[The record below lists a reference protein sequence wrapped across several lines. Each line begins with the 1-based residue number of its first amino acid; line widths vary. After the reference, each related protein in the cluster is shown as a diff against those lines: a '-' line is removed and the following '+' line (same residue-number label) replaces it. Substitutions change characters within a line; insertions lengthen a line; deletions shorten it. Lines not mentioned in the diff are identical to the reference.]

1 MISFKKTKMM
11 AAVAVAGAI
20 ALGSSTASAE
30 PKIELMHMWTG
41 GSSAV
46 ALAKLADKFR
56 ESGGDWTDNTIA
68 GHTAKQYAALRAR
81 VMAGDPPSA
90 VQLKG
95 PNIHEW
101 AEAVGLGDLNPIAEA
116 GNWKKVMSPL
126 LQDVMS
132 YKGKFVA
139 VPVNIHGVNWMYGS
153 KRAMDKVGVTSMPK
167 TWDEFNVV
175 AEKMAAA
182 GIIPVGHGGQDWQ
195 DITMFESVA
204 LGMGVDF
211 FKKAFIDLDDATLRG
226 PMMVKTFDQLRK
238 MMGWVDKNSP
248 GRAWSDTAQMVIK
261 GEAGFQF
268 MGDWFQGNMTKLG
281 YKHGVDFYCS
291 IQPANDG
298 RMSFSLNS
306 DSFAFFENEDPD
318 RKAGQKLFAELIM
331 APDTQRFFNLAKG
344 SIPARNDVDISD
356 FPHCQ
361 QLGKKNMAEAV
372 ATGGLVPTL
381 AHSMAQ
387 PQAIRSAVME
397 LVSNFMNS
405 DVTSQ
410 EVVTQIAD
418 AIEANK

>member
-1 MISFKKTKMM
+1 MSSLRKINWLF
-11 AAVAVAGAI
+11 AGAVAGSLSLA
-20 ALGSSTASAE
+20 SSSVLAE

-41 GSSAV
+41 GSSAE
-46 ALAKLADKFR
+46 ALAQLADKFR
-56 ESGGDWTDNTIA
+56 AEGGDWTDNTIA

-81 VMAGDPPSA
+81 VIAGDPPSA

-95 PNIHEW
+95 PNIKEW
-101 AEAVGLGDLNPIAEA
+101 AEAVGLGNLNPIAEE
-116 GNWKKVMSPL
+116 GNWKEVMSPL

-132 YKGKFVA
+132 YDGKFVA

-153 KRAMDKVGVTSMPK
+153 KKAMDKIGATSMPK
-167 TWDEFNVV
+167 TWDEFNEV
-175 AEKMAAA
+175 AAKMEAA

-195 DITMFESVA
+195 DITLFESVA

-211 FKKAFIDLDDATLRG
+211 FKKAFIELDDETLRG

-238 MMGWVDKNSP
+238 MVNWMDPNSP
-248 GRAWSDTAQMVIK
+248 GRAWSDTAVMVIK

-281 YKHGVDFYCS
+281 YEHGVDFYCS

-306 DSFAFFENEDPD
+306 DSFAFFENADPD

-331 APDTQRFFNLAKG
+331 SPDVQRFFNLAKG
-344 SIPARNDVDISD
+344 SIPARDDIDISD

-361 QLGKKNMAEAV
+361 QLGKKNMMEAV
-372 ATGGLVPTL
+372 ATDGLVPTL

-387 PQAIRSAVME
+387 SQAIRSAVME

-405 DVTSQ
+405 DVSS
-410 EVVTQIAD
+410 AD
-418 AIEANK
+418 ASNQVADVIAANK